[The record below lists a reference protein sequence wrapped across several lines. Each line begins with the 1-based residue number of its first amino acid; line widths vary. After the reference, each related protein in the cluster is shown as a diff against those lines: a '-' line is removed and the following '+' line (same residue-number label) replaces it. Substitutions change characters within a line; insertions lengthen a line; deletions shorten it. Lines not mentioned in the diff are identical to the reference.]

1 MNVRNTSRR
10 SGRRIGDRLRN
21 ERGSILALVV
31 LLLIVFLGLCALAI
45 DLGILMVARGEAQRA
60 ADAAAHAGAAYLF
73 RNDDATEDEIKNAA
87 IQAGEQN
94 LVRGGLVS
102 ITGTDVEVLWDEE
115 KVRARVYRT
124 EDRENPV
131 GTLFARVLGIGQV
144 GVSAS
149 AAAELWPA
157 DAAQCVWPF
166 AVPDKWCTEESLAD
180 GTCPFGAYS
189 DALDGTETWED
200 GDWYTSWQ
208 EADANGYWTGYA
220 DDDYGKLML
229 IKPQSPS
236 GSLQPGWYFPFDVGS
251 GAASYRDAISGCTSG
266 DLEFRIGGTLETENG
281 NMVGPTEQGF
291 NDLLTEYPDAW
302 WNPTLKCDDAGNP
315 ACGGTDGNPE
325 HIDARTR
332 PIVLFDPEFPPEM
345 GKNPFEIGGF
355 ASAFFDDFDSDGN
368 VQVYFVE
375 LTGLTPASTKTDGS
389 DNPQLKII
397 RIVE

>member
-1 MNVRNTSRR
+1 MNVSKITRR
-10 SGRRIGDRLRN
+10 PGGKVGDRLRN

-60 ADAAAHAGAAYLF
+60 ADAAAHAGAAHLF
-73 RNDDATEDEIKNAA
+73 RNADATEEEIKNAA

-102 ITGTDVEVLWDEE
+102 ITEDDVDVLLDQE

-124 EDRENPV
+124 PDRNNPV
-131 GTLFARVLGIGQV
+131 GTLFARVLGLGQV
-144 GVSAS
+144 AVSAS

-157 DAAQCVWPF
+157 DAAKCVWPF
-166 AVPDKWCTEESLAD
+166 AVPDKWCTEEALAD

-189 DALDGTETWED
+189 DGLDGTQSWEA

-208 EADANGYWTGYA
+208 DGDENDYWTGYA

-251 GAASYRDAISGCTSG
+251 GASDYRDAIPGCTS
-266 DLEFRIGGTLETENG
+266 DALEFRIGGTLYTENG
-281 NMVGPTEQGF
+281 NMKGPTDQGF
-291 NDLLTEYPDAW
+291 TQLLNQYPDAEW
-302 WNPTLKCDDAGNP
+302 DPVAGEP
-315 ACGGTDGNPE
+315 VGNPE
-325 HIDARTR
+325 HIEARTR
-332 PIVLFDPEFPPEM
+332 PIVLFDPEAPPEM
-345 GKNPFEIGGF
+345 GKKPFQIEGF
-355 ASAFFDDFDSDGN
+355 ASAFFDDFDADGN

-375 LTGLTPASTKTDGS
+375 LTGLTPAGTKS
-389 DNPQLKII
+389 DSSENPQLKII